1 MNEKGKKGT
10 YYMENRP
17 HNKFSDSLVTIG
29 MALGQQRMI
38 NSDIVRALK
47 RGDKCWKSADRRIKA
62 VAFGALCCIV
72 ALDLRILILEKE
84 KSELEN
90 DLGNLETR
98 VENLEKSAIKI
109 NDISN
114 ME

>member
-1 MNEKGKKGT
+1 MNEKGKKCAYCG
-10 YYMENRP
+10 EHRP
-17 HNKFSDSLVTIG
+17 HNVLSDGLVTVG

-38 NSDIVRALK
+38 NSDIIRALK

-90 DLGNLETR
+90 DLSNLETR
-98 VENLEKSAIKI
+98 VENLEKSDIKI

>member
-1 MNEKGKKGT
+1 MNEKGKKCAYCG
-10 YYMENRP
+10 EHKP
-17 HNKFSDSLVTIG
+17 HNVLSDSLVTVG

-38 NSDIVRALK
+38 NSDIIRALK

-84 KSELEN
+84 KAELETTVN
-90 DLGNLETR
+90 DLETR
-98 VENLEKSAIKI
+98 VKNLEKYSDRVCQ
-109 NDISN
+109 NDDL
-114 ME
+114 E

>member
-1 MNEKGKKGT
+1 MNENGKKCA
-10 YYMENRP
+10 YYGEHKP
-17 HNKFSDSLVTIG
+17 HNVLSDGLVTVG

-47 RGDKCWKSADRRIKA
+47 RGDKCWKSMDKRIKL

-90 DLGNLETR
+90 DLGNLENR
-98 VENLEKSAIKI
+98 VEKLEKTAIKI
-109 NDISN
+109 NDIPN